1 MATHSSQLPSPSP
14 SSFLFLLLS
23 LLNITMSSISPAYYD
38 PYNNVSY
45 LELNKRRYGEIER
58 HESEKLENRTRR
70 PSIRKIYL
78 KKNGDSKKNKAK
90 KFIWKKWASPT
101 LKLLVED
108 AGNFVGMGKEAKF
121 LYDKSG
127 YRIRDEEEIRD
138 GETYYLTAG
147 EQFEIFDGDFDTA
160 HSPRNHSRQSYQ
172 YNKAPKNGYIPP
184 SRKNSLRRES
194 RSVNNH
200 RRSSWWSTTSEDLID
215 YDYDKY
221 DYRTPSPTKYR
232 SRSAASLYDTDH
244 HYSDI
249 PRPIS
254 TSHHRQHYPLSADV
268 NGRDSTY
275 RHYNYGG
282 RSPSPRKETRK
293 NYPKSGLPLSAPAVK
308 REKSRRR
315 ASILEP
321 RIESRRDVPT
331 RHTFPL
337 ESRGRSRALSS
348 KSAIVNLSSDFD
360 HHDAS
365 RKDKEALKQHKEM
378 MQAWKRSK
386 SGVIYNRRDQTHP
399 DAYLIYVFLNGQGMN
414 CQHIHFQ
421 KNQLEKGMHYVLELV
436 ARRFNVN
443 PAKLCDLD
451 GKKIHEIQ
459 DLMSRGAYVLVPVGQ
474 KFRDQWYFLPDNA
487 IDTRDLKIPCLYDI
501 NEPICKNVDRVRERS
516 AQRDRL
522 LQRREKKAKSV
533 AGRKKYD
540 VTRSKSMDL
549 TRGPSRKSLY

>member
-1 MATHSSQLPSPSP
+1 LA
-14 SSFLFLLLS
+14 
-23 LLNITMSSISPAYYD
+23 PAYYD
-38 PYNNVSY
+38 PYNNLSY

-78 KKNGDSKKNKAK
+78 KKNGDSKKKKPK

-108 AGNFVGMGKEAKF
+108 AGNFVGMSTEAKF

-138 GETYYLTAG
+138 GETYYVAGG

-160 HSPRNHSRQSYQ
+160 HSPRTANRSRQSYQ
-172 YNKAPKNGYIPP
+172 YNKLPKNGYIPP
-184 SRKNSLRRES
+184 SRPSSLRRDS
-194 RSVNNH
+194 RSNLNN
-200 RRSSWWSTTSEDLID
+200 RRASWWSTASEDLID

-221 DYRTPSPTKYR
+221 DYRSPSPTKYR
-232 SRSAASLYDTDH
+232 SRSAASFYDPHND
-244 HYSDI
+244 YDSV
-249 PRPIS
+249 PRPVS
-254 TSHHRQHYPLSADV
+254 TGHRSYYPISADV
-268 NGRDSTY
+268 HGRDSVY
-275 RHYNYGG
+275 RHYDYGG
-282 RSPSPRKETRK
+282 SPSPRKETKK
-293 NYPKSGLPLSAPAVK
+293 NYPKSGVPLSAPAAK
-308 REKSRRR
+308 REKRRR

-331 RHTFPL
+331 RHTYPL
-337 ESRGRSRALSS
+337 ESRGRSRARTSQ
-348 KSAIVNLSSDFD
+348 SAHVNLSSDFD
-360 HHDAS
+360 HDDAMK
-365 RKDKEALKQHKEM
+365 KDKAALRQHKEM

-487 IDTRDLKIPCLYDI
+487 IDTR
-501 NEPICKNVDRVRERS
+501 
-516 AQRDRL
+516 
-522 LQRREKKAKSV
+522 
-533 AGRKKYD
+533 
-540 VTRSKSMDL
+540 
-549 TRGPSRKSLY
+549 